1 MILKLRYWKV
11 KKIAITFILLAMLIL
26 PCNAIR
32 AKASSVSSVFMS
44 EQVNP
49 YQTRSELLMS
59 ATNYVGIFT
68 PEQAA
73 TVWATGLINRSA
85 AMQYVVM
92 TESLKEIYARQ
103 LGDSNWVTGESSPW
117 ISSYEI
123 TKSEYP
129 NDTHAEVGI
138 VFEALSAGVPYKDYN
153 AKLWLVKENDFWRIE
168 KIQTDKDL
176 NIFTGFDPAM

>member
-1 MILKLRYWKV
+1 M

-26 PCNAIR
+26 PCNTIR
-32 AKASSVSSVFMS
+32 ANATSVSSAFMS

-59 ATNYVGIFT
+59 ATDYVGVFT

-73 TVWATGLINRSA
+73 TVWANGLIDRSA

-103 LGDSNWVTGESSPW
+103 LGDPNWVTGESSPW

-123 TKSEYP
+123 TKLENP
-129 NDTHAEVGI
+129 NDTHAEVSI
-138 VFEALSAGVPYKDYN
+138 VFEALSAGAPYKEYN

-176 NIFTGFDPAM
+176 NIFTGFNSSM

>member
-1 MILKLRYWKV
+1 M

-26 PCNAIR
+26 PCNTIR
-32 AKASSVSSVFMS
+32 ANATSVSSVFMS
-44 EQVNP
+44 EQGNP
-49 YQTRSELLMS
+49 YQTRSELLMN
-59 ATNYVGIFT
+59 ATDYVGVFT

-73 TVWATGLINRSA
+73 TVWANGLINRSA
-85 AMQYVVM
+85 AMQYIVM

-117 ISSYEI
+117 VSSYEI
-123 TKSEYP
+123 TKLE
-129 NDTHAEVGI
+129 NTDDTHAEVNI
-138 VFEALSAGVPYKDYN
+138 LFETLSAGVPYKEYI

-176 NIFTGFDPAM
+176 NIFTGLNPSI